1 MMIRTRKRTHNI
13 PRPSYGKVGLRV
25 LDARTLTFADMRNRW
40 VWAWLR
46 LRGPVEV
53 PKIGAGF
60 WVVASYDG
68 VKRVLE
74 YTSNAYTLV
83 PVTLWTTPEAR
94 SVLTAFEDLKP
105 VGAAAPTR
113 EAHKRRAMVECF
125 PGSRGDV
132 ARLRPVIR
140 EKVEELLDEHLPLS
154 GETDLREIAAQLPI
168 RIMALLVGIPASKV
182 DMLRKC
188 DVAITWGDPTVEEQ
202 TEFGRNL
209 AEFWA
214 FVKEFVATYEPTDD
228 DTSMIANLL
237 RWRDDQGKPLET
249 LDIQSI
255 VFNVLVAGSETTRM
269 LILNA
274 IYTALSKRRQGQRY
288 WAWLR
293 RHPENIR
300 AFVEEVLR
308 VYPPITGWLRYAE
321 KDIEVDGV
329 TIPAG
334 SRIIALIG
342 SANVQHRGGH
352 WFRLKRPP
360 RPKLSFGHGPH
371 FCIGALLAPVEAEE
385 VMRSLLGRAP
395 RLRLLKGFK
404 PRYAANVAVGDMPE
418 LLVVV

>member
-1 MMIRTRKRTHNI
+1 
-13 PRPSYGKVGLRV
+13 V
-25 LDARTLTFADMRNRW
+25 LDAKKLTFADMRNRW

-46 LRGPVEV
+46 WRGPVEV
-53 PKIGAGF
+53 PKIGIGF

-68 VKRVLE
+68 VKQALE
-74 YTSNAYTLV
+74 HTSNAYTLV
-83 PVTLWTTPEAR
+83 PVTMWTTPEAR
-94 SVLTAFEDLKP
+94 AVLTAFEDLKP

-125 PGSRGDV
+125 PGSRGAV
-132 ARLRPVIR
+132 AQLRPVIR
-140 EKVEELLDEHLPLS
+140 EIVEGLLDEHLPLS
-154 GETDLREIAAQLPI
+154 GEADLREIATELPI
-168 RIMALLVGIPASKV
+168 RVMARIAGIPASKV

-209 AEFWA
+209 AEFWE
-214 FVKEFVATYEPTDD
+214 FVKDFVATYQLTDG
-228 DTSMIANLL
+228 DTSMIAKLL
-237 RWRDDQGKPLET
+237 RWRDDEGQPLEM
-249 LDIQSI
+249 LEIQSI

-274 IYTALSKRRQGQRY
+274 IYTALSKRRHGQRY

-293 RHPENIR
+293 RRPEHIP

-308 VYPPITGWLRYAE
+308 AHPPITGWLRYAE
-321 KDIEVDGV
+321 EDITVDGV

-352 WFRLKRPP
+352 RFRLKRPP

-371 FCIGALLAPVEAEE
+371 FCIGALLAPIEAEE
-385 VMRSLLGRAP
+385 VVQSLLGRAP
-395 RLRLLKGFK
+395 HLRLRRGFK
-404 PRYAANVAVGDMPE
+404 PFYAPNVAVGDMPE